1 MLNNIK
7 KNLVIVLFVFL
18 PLLLISISKKIL
30 ASDLILSGTP
40 SDPNTQ
46 ASFMISIYNA
56 PNEIITFGFDI
67 NYDPNALDIY
77 DPNFV
82 QYIVKGD
89 LISNFLCEYNPISNG
104 RIKIGGLIIPP
115 ITEDKKIKKGANGV
129 VLTITFAVK
138 KNYKETDIFLD
149 NLVDDL
155 DGWTTETTFIHG
167 NILAQDA
174 ESSLCFLDCMN

>member
-1 MLNNIK
+1 LLDNLK
-7 KNLVIVLFVFL
+7 KILLTVWFFL
-18 PLLLISISKKIL
+18 LLLLLIAIPQEIL

-56 PNEIITFGFDI
+56 PNEVITFGFDI
-67 NYDPNALDIY
+67 NYDPSALDIY
-77 DPNFV
+77 DPNLV
-82 QYIVKGD
+82 EYIVKGD

-104 RIKIGGLIIPP
+104 TIKIGGLVIPP

-138 KNYKETDIFLD
+138 KNFKETDIFLD
-149 NLVDDL
+149 NLVDDIK
-155 DGWTTETTFIHG
+155 GWTTETTFIHG
-167 NILAQDA
+167 NILAQDV